1 MTEDLFRDS
10 LNGHT
15 LAKLR
20 CASKRCTVLRFP
32 FRIVYTVIRY
42 SSVFRNFFVL
52 PPLTH
57 YVWYRSEDD
66 NGRRL
71 ILSLYIQ
78 PGAKRTEAVGLHGDA
93 LKIKLAALPLR
104 GAANDTLLK
113 FLAEIFCVPLCQV
126 KLKHGAKSRRKV
138 VEIWQT
144 ALGPE
149 ALFEQ
154 PTDSGMC

>member
-1 MTEDLFRDS
+1 MVNPGQATLRLGTLHSFAFSLPYRAYRHPLFFS
-10 LNGHT
+10 LQE
-15 LAKLR
+15 
-20 CASKRCTVLRFP
+20 
-32 FRIVYTVIRY
+32 
-42 SSVFRNFFVL
+42 FFVL

-93 LKIKLAALPLR
+93 LKIKLAAPPVG

-113 FLAEIFCVPLCQV
+113 FLAEIFCVPLRQV
-126 KLKHGAKSRRKV
+126 KLKHGVKSRRKV